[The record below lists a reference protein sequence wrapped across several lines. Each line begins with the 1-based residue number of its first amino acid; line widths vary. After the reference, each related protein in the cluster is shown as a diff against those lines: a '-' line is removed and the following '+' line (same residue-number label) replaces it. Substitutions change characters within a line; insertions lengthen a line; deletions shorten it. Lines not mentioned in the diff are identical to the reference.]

1 MLTYT
6 ITQVDDGVEGYYEAT
21 LRGTTITE
29 ENLEDLY
36 CQILRAQ
43 FGVEFKFEFRE
54 EE

>member
-6 ITQVDDGVEGYYEAT
+6 IIQVDDGDEGYYEVT

-36 CQILRAQ
+36 CQILITQ

-54 EE
+54 DK